1 MEKELTATYAGTSMD
16 YHFFRIDW
24 GQGLTGNIYVPKDE
38 PVPDTVTI
46 RLRTKA
52 RPERRLG
59 QRKIRANLFSL
70 KTVVRRSLDPARQG
84 QPTYGRNT

>member
-1 MEKELTATYAGTSMD
+1 MGKELTATYAGTSTD

-52 RPERRLG
+52 EA
-59 QRKIRANLFSL
+59 RAEAGAEKDKS
-70 KTVVRRSLDPARQG
+70 
-84 QPTYGRNT
+84 